1 VKITQ
6 DDVVDRQTV
15 LHIELEDD
23 DIDPYL
29 DRAYQRVVQ
38 RVNIPGF
45 RKGKAPR
52 RIIEQYFG
60 RESML
65 NEVLDSMLPELTN
78 QAINEKDLDAVG
90 LPSIEMEELDPFQFS
105 AIVPLRPEVDLG
117 EYSEIRIEKEHPKIE
132 DDAVDSRIE
141 QLRLSVATWEP
152 TERPIEIGDMITAQI
167 KGTVGEKT
175 IFDESDAVYLVNE
188 EIGRPF
194 PGFSEK
200 LVGMEPDKPSQFD
213 LSIPEDFADP
223 DLANQDAS
231 FDVTIKDIKA
241 RVLPEIDDEFAKSI
255 GEGHETLGD
264 LKEEVQKSIQ
274 TEAEEE
280 ITRTHRESI
289 VEALMDTAKVE
300 MSALLLQ
307 HEAEHMVEEQE
318 RMVSQANMNMD
329 DYLASL
335 GKTREEFVE
344 ESKTEASDRLKR
356 SFVLAK
362 LAEEEGLE
370 VSDEDIDDRITEMFS
385 NAEQEIPESSQN
397 AQMRDYLSRSLLMEE
412 TMKKLE
418 GIAAGESEQELANQ
432 EPDVED
438 VDDGSSNDNKD
449 QETEEGEVN
458 A

>member
-1 VKITQ
+1 MKITQ

-23 DIDPYL
+23 DMDPYM

-117 EYSEIRIEKEHPKIE
+117 GYSEIRIEKEQPKIE

-152 TERPIEIGDMITAQI
+152 TERPIEMGDMITAQI

-200 LVGMEPDKPSQFD
+200 LVGMEPDKPSEFD

-231 FDVTIKDIKA
+231 FDVTIKDIKT

-255 GEGHETLGD
+255 GEGYETLGD

-280 ITRTHRESI
+280 TTRTHRESI
-289 VEALMDTAKVE
+289 IEALMETATVE

-329 DYLASL
+329 DYLVSL

-344 ESKTEASDRLKR
+344 ESKAEASDRLKR

-362 LAEEEGLE
+362 LAEEQGIE
-370 VSDEDIDDRITEMFS
+370 VSEEDIDARISEMFS
-385 NAEQEIPESSQN
+385 NAEQEVPESSQN

-412 TMKKLE
+412 TMKMLE
-418 GIAAGESEQELANQ
+418 GIAAGESEQGFSNQ

-438 VDDGSSNDNKD
+438 VGNGSNDDNKD

>member
-1 VKITQ
+1 MKITQ

-23 DIDPYL
+23 DMDPYM

-117 EYSEIRIEKEHPKIE
+117 GYSEIRIEKEQPKIE

-152 TERPIEIGDMITAQI
+152 TERPIEMGDMITAQI

-200 LVGMEPDKPSQFD
+200 LVGMEPDKPSEFD

-231 FDVTIKDIKA
+231 FDVTIKDIKT

-255 GEGHETLGD
+255 GEGYETLGD

-289 VEALMDTAKVE
+289 IEALMETATVE

-329 DYLASL
+329 DYLVSL

-344 ESKTEASDRLKR
+344 ESKAEASDRLKR

-362 LAEEEGLE
+362 LAEEQGIE
-370 VSDEDIDDRITEMFS
+370 VSEEDIDARISEMFS
-385 NAEQEIPESSQN
+385 NAEQEVPESSQN

-412 TMKKLE
+412 TMKMLE
-418 GIAAGESEQELANQ
+418 GIAAGESEQGFSNQ

-438 VDDGSSNDNKD
+438 VGNGSNDDNKD

>member
-1 VKITQ
+1 MKITQ

-23 DIDPYL
+23 DMDPYM

-117 EYSEIRIEKEHPKIE
+117 GYSEIRIEKEQPKIE

-152 TERPIEIGDMITAQI
+152 TERPIEMGDMITAQI

-200 LVGMEPDKPSQFD
+200 LVGMEPDKPSEFD

-231 FDVTIKDIKA
+231 FDVTIKDIKT

-255 GEGHETLGD
+255 GEGYETLGD

-289 VEALMDTAKVE
+289 IEALMETATVE

-329 DYLASL
+329 DYLVSL

-344 ESKTEASDRLKR
+344 ESKAEASDRLKR

-362 LAEEEGLE
+362 LAEEQGIE
-370 VSDEDIDDRITEMFS
+370 VSEEDIDARISEMFS
-385 NAEQEIPESSQN
+385 NAEQEVPESSQN

-418 GIAAGESEQELANQ
+418 GIAAGESEQGFSNQ

-438 VDDGSSNDNKD
+438 VGNGSNDDNKD

>member
-6 DDVVDRQTV
+6 DDVIDQQTV
-15 LHIELEDD
+15 IHIELDD
-23 DIDPYL
+23 DDMDPYL

-60 RESML
+60 RESLL
-65 NEVLDSMLPELTN
+65 NEILDSMLPELTN

-90 LPSIEMEELDPFQFS
+90 LPSIEMGELEPFQFS
-105 AIVPLRPEVDLG
+105 ATVPLRPEVDLG
-117 EYSEIRIEKEHPKIE
+117 GYSEIRIDKDQPEIE

-152 TERPIEIGDMITAQI
+152 AERPVEIGDMITAQI

-175 IFDESDAVYLVNE
+175 IFDENDAVYLVNE

-200 LVGMEPDKPSQFD
+200 LVGMEPEKPSQFD

-241 RVLPEIDDEFAKSI
+241 RVLPEIDDEFAKGI
-255 GEGHETLGD
+255 GEGYETLSD
-264 LKEEVQKSIQ
+264 LKEEVQKSIGA
-274 TEAEEE
+274 EAEEE
-280 ITRTHRESI
+280 STKTHRESI
-289 VEALMDTAKVE
+289 MEALMETAKVE
-300 MSALLLQ
+300 MPALLLQ

-329 DYLASL
+329 DYLVSL

-362 LAEEEGLE
+362 LAEEEGIE
-370 VSDEDIDDRITEMFS
+370 ISDEDIDDRISDMFS

-418 GIAAGESEQELANQ
+418 GIAAGESGKDNADQ
-432 EPDVED
+432 EPDSNNAD
-438 VDDGSSNDNKD
+438 SGSSNDNKD